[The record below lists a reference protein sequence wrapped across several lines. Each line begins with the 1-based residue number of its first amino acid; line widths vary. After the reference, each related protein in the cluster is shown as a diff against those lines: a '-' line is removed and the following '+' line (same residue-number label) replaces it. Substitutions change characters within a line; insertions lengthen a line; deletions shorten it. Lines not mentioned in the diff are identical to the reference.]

1 MVASIAPAAPALL
14 LRRGVAKIITTLS
27 PASSSAMAMSSSSSP
42 TFSTSTTSTSSS
54 SSSST
59 AAAGPLESLALSNS
73 PDAPSAVRAHLS
85 KGVAALSQNIAVSAS
100 GSRVRCSNGK
110 TLLDMASGIGVL
122 STGNCH
128 PRVSR
133 AVAEQAST
141 LVHAQQNIFSSHL
154 PLVKLVDRL
163 LKVTPKPLTTFL
175 FANSGSEAVDN
186 AVKLARA
193 ATGKQNVVSFDNSFH
208 GRTMGAMALTNSKTY
223 YRKGFGPLMGGALAT
238 RYPYCLR
245 CSARAHDPEG
255 ESWYKLAPNVPPV
268 GDPYSARKCCQEPLE
283 ALRWLLKQQ
292 TAPEETA
299 AVIVEPILGEGGFL
313 TPPPGFLDGVRKICD
328 ENGILLILD
337 EVQSGVA
344 RSGTFWAHSQLM
356 ESTADILVFAK
367 GIASGVP
374 FAGVASRPELHEH
387 LTVGTF
393 GGTYGANAL
402 GCAAAAAT
410 LDVIEDEDLVGN
422 ARERGNQLAAG
433 LVDIASRFPNIVDI
447 RGRGLMAAVEFG
459 GSGGSGSNGGASA
472 PIQSREEALR
482 TPARP
487 GIASAVAAAAGER
500 GMILM
505 TAGARESVRFLP
517 PLTVSAAEIDEA
529 LGIFEKALGD
539 VSF

>member
-1 MVASIAPAAPALL
+1 MLAPITPAAPALL
-14 LRRGVAKIITTLS
+14 LRRGVAKMISTFS
-27 PASSSAMAMSSSSSP
+27 PASTIATFSPSSSP
-42 TFSTSTTSTSSS
+42 LSTSASTSSS
-54 SSSST
+54 SS
-59 AAAGPLESLALSNS
+59 AGPLESLALSNS

-367 GIASGVP
+367 GIASGFP
-374 FAGVASRPELHEH
+374 FAGVASRPELHEG

-422 ARERGNQLAAG
+422 ARERGRQLAAG
-433 LVDIASRFPNIVDI
+433 LVDIAGRFPSIVDI

-459 GSGGSGSNGGASA
+459 GGGSGGGGGGGGGASSSPVA
-472 PIQSREEALR
+472 SREEALR
-482 TPARP
+482 TPAKP
-487 GIASAVAAAAGER
+487 GVASAVAAAAGER

-539 VSF
+539 VAL

>member
-1 MVASIAPAAPALL
+1 MIAPTAKAASPAVLLQL
-14 LRRGVAKIITTLS
+14 LRRARTNSMMVMATSSNSTFS
-27 PASSSAMAMSSSSSP
+27 TFPAASSSSSA
-42 TFSTSTTSTSSS
+42 STSTSTPA
-54 SSSST
+54 T
-59 AAAGPLESLALSNS
+59 LESLALSD
-73 PDAPSAVRAHLS
+73 PPRAAHAIRAHLS

-100 GSRVRCSNGK
+100 GSRVLCSNGRN
-110 TLLDMASGIGVL
+110 LLDMASGIGVL
-122 STGNCH
+122 STGSCH
-128 PRVSR
+128 PRVS
-133 AVAEQAST
+133 AALADQAST

-154 PLVKLVDRL
+154 PLARLVDRL
-163 LKVTPKPLTTFL
+163 LEVTPRGLTTFL

-193 ATGKQNVVSFDNSFH
+193 ATGKQNVISFDNSFH

-223 YRKGFGPLMGGALAT
+223 YRKGFGPLMGGTFAT

-245 CSARAHDPEG
+245 CSARAHDPQG
-255 ESWYKLAPNVPPV
+255 SSWYKLAPNVPPV
-268 GDPYSARKCCQEPLE
+268 GDPYADRKCCQEPLD

-299 AVIVEPILGEGGFL
+299 AIIVEPILGEGGFL

-328 ENGILLILD
+328 DNGILLILD

-356 ESTADILVFAK
+356 EVGSTADILVFAK
-367 GIASGVP
+367 GIASGFP
-374 FAGVASRPELHEH
+374 FAGLASRPELHEN

-410 LDVIEDEDLVGN
+410 LDVIEEEDLVGN
-422 ARERGNQLAAG
+422 ARERGTQLAAG
-433 LVDIASRFPNIVDI
+433 LVEIAGRFRSIVDV

-459 GSGGSGSNGGASA
+459 GGGVNGGGGGGGSV
-472 PIQSREEALR
+472 EEALR
-482 TPARP
+482 IPAKP

-517 PLTVSAAEIDEA
+517 PLTVSAAEVDEA

-539 VSF
+539 VEF